1 MSFKKT
7 DGILSSL
14 AALAFL
20 TVFSPTARAGDVFS
34 TEKLTA
40 PPPRASGDSANP
52 CGGAPA
58 KNSAL
63 TLQDAVDLALCN
75 NPQTRVAWMNARVQ
89 AAQVGELKSAY
100 LPSLTLSA
108 TKTQNSYSPGGN
120 TAVND
125 FNVQLSYL
133 IYDFGTRAGNLENGL
148 QTLYS
153 LNHTQDATIQ
163 TVFLSAVTDYYQLFA
178 AEALVDSSKEAERS
192 ALESYNAAHAKFRVG
207 LSTISDELQ
216 AKTAWSQAILT
227 RIQAE
232 GAMRNA
238 RGVLANVLGLSPL
251 QKMTYAP
258 PLETLPDD
266 KKESEVGKYIEAG
279 LEQRPDL
286 LSAQSAV
293 AAARANLRA
302 AKASGWGTL
311 TLGGELDQ
319 GNFAVPPTFSS
330 RQLATANIQLSIPLF
345 TGFNSAYQIRTAE
358 EQEKLRM
365 AQEAQIRIQVE
376 LDVWQA
382 YQNLLTSV
390 QSVKSAA
397 DLVQSATESEKLIFG
412 RYKAGQQNIIDLLT
426 AQSTLES
433 AKQQY
438 ISAVFSWRINKAALA
453 KAMGQLSPDNF
464 VNKAGGPDS
473 TPAGA
478 GHGKEKKETI
488 K

>member
-1 MSFKKT
+1 MSLKKNG
-7 DGILSSL
+7 GILSSL
-14 AALAFL
+14 AAAAFL
-20 TVFSPTARAGDVFS
+20 TIFSPAARASDVFS
-34 TEKLTA
+34 TEKLTT
-40 PPPRASGDSANP
+40 PPPNASGDAANP
-52 CGGAPA
+52 CAGGPA
-58 KNSAL
+58 ENSAL
-63 TLQDAVDLALCN
+63 TLQDAVNLALCN

-89 AAQVGELKSAY
+89 AAQVGGLKSAY
-100 LPSLTLSA
+100 LPSLTLNA
-108 TKTQNSYSPGGN
+108 TRTQNSYSPGGN
-120 TAVND
+120 SAAND

-153 LNHTQDATIQ
+153 LNHAQDAAVQ

-192 ALESYNAAHAKFRVG
+192 ALESHNAAHAKFKVG
-207 LSTISDELQ
+207 LATVSDELQ
-216 AKTAWSQAILT
+216 AKTAWSQAVLT

-232 GAMRNA
+232 GNMRNA

-251 QKMTYAP
+251 RKTSFAP

-266 KKESEVGKYIEAG
+266 RQESDVGRYVEAA

-293 AAARANLRA
+293 AAARGSLRA
-302 AKASGWGTL
+302 ARASGWGTL
-311 TLGGELDQ
+311 TVGGELDQ
-319 GNFAVPPTFSS
+319 GNFAVPPSFSS

-345 TGFNSAYQIRTAE
+345 TGFNSTYQIRTAE

-365 AQEAQIRIQVE
+365 AQEAQIRTQVE

-397 DLVQSATESEKLIFG
+397 DLVKSATESERLIFG
-412 RYKAGQQNIIDLLT
+412 RYKAGQQNVIDLLA
-426 AQSTLES
+426 AQSTLAG

-438 ISAVFSWRINKAALA
+438 ISSVFSWRVNKAALA
-453 KAMGQLSPDNF
+453 KAMGQLSPDNPA
-464 VNKAGGPDS
+464 NKADRPDS

-478 GHGKEKKETI
+478 GPGKEKKETV